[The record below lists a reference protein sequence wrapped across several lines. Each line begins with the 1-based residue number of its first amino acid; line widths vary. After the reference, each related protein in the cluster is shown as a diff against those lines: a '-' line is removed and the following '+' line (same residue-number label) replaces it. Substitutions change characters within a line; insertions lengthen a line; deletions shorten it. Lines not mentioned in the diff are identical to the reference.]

1 MRQPLRIPAKS
12 QSHYCATCR
21 ICAWLLNGQPQRREA
36 HGAVTSPNPSSGLHP
51 RCLGH
56 RPNGRTSPRDEVKQQ
71 THLVAQ
77 FDSGHTGWIKIAL
90 EKDPSTDKAVERL
103 EDPDP
108 SNLARG
114 VLLAAFARPRVA

>member
-1 MRQPLRIPAKS
+1 VVGPVEQTAVPNSAAGI
-12 QSHYCATCR
+12 HAT
-21 ICAWLLNGQPQRREA
+21 A
-36 HGAVTSPNPSSGLHP
+36 HA
-51 RCLGH
+51 
-56 RPNGRTSPRDEVKQQ
+56 DEVKQQ

-77 FDSGHTGWIKIAL
+77 FGSGHTGWIKIAL

-114 VLLAAFARPRVA
+114 VLLAAFARPRMHSRICCDSQSGGEPC